1 MYVCN
6 CCKKIFPESF
16 IEPMKLT
23 YHFQYGSSHDGDM
36 FDMTI
41 CPDCA
46 DTVAAAIE
54 QVCEVSPIVE
64 VEDYGIDEE
73 AEFPDDEDDD
83 EGGTGIYS

>member
-6 CCKKIFPESF
+6 FCKKIFPESF

-23 YHFQYGSSHDGDM
+23 YRFQYGSSHDGDM

-46 DTVAAAIE
+46 DAVAAAIE
-54 QVCEVSPIVE
+54 QVCEISPIVE
-64 VEDYGIDEE
+64 VEDYDIDEE
-73 AEFPDDEDDD
+73 AEFPDEEDDD
-83 EGGTGIYS
+83 GETGIYS